1 MATSPPPPPPPDAR
15 QTTSL
20 LCVRLTLVL
29 LMACLAAVSVYTT
42 HALTSL
48 NTEVTNERKDI
59 TLLQQRV
66 KNQQAIISRFNS
78 SITNADVEI
87 EVAGLKKSLLGTED
101 EMRSEM
107 QAMKTD
113 ITDLMNR
120 TVSELDQTVT

>member
-1 MATSPPPPPPPDAR
+1 
-15 QTTSL
+15 
-20 LCVRLTLVL
+20 
-29 LMACLAAVSVYTT
+29 MACLAAVSVYTT